1 MGVAKFILQAFL
13 TYVVLPIVKN
23 TIGLYFTYQQMKKEN
38 AELRAQNS
46 KLIEKFKEAKG
57 VNALN
62 TFNQLP

>member
-1 MGVAKFILQAFL
+1 MGVVKFILQAFL